1 MGFVWRVCVGLG
13 GELGSVLE
21 GRECLENSE
30 KGEGCGIVVCIA
42 ISSTSN

>member
-1 MGFVWRVCVGLG
+1 MDFVWRVCVGLG

-21 GRECLENSE
+21 GRELLENSE
-30 KGEGCGIVVCIA
+30 NGEGSGIVFCIA